1 MSLLTE
7 YMEDC
12 HYVDKTT
19 APDGNG
25 GIISAYSEGAPFKAA
40 IVYDTSLEA
49 RRAEKEGVRNLYTI
63 TTSRSVTLMSGDI
76 FSRDADGMIFKATSD
91 GIDKKTPA
99 SAGLDMRVVTAEE
112 IVTLPG
118 NIQRGGG

>member
-19 APDGNG
+19 SPDGYG
-25 GIISAYSEGAPFKAA
+25 GIIQAYSEGAPFRAA

-49 RRAEKEGVRNLYTI
+49 RRADKEGVRNLYTI
-63 TTSRSVTLMSGDI
+63 TTSKSVVLMSGDI
-76 FSRDADGMIFKATSD
+76 FSRDADGRIFKITSD
-91 GIDKKTPA
+91 GVDKMTPS
-99 SAGLDMRVVTAEE
+99 SATLDMRVVTAEE
-112 IVTLPG
+112 LKTLPG
-118 NIQRGGG
+118 DIQRGGG